1 MPKKGQKNEKNIFFC
16 FKQMSKCD
24 TYFYTHFLRVFQN
37 IVSRSVALVT
47 NLWAILD
54 FVFTD
59 RSFLPPRTLPY
70 ELKKK

>member
-1 MPKKGQKNEKNIFFC
+1 
-16 FKQMSKCD
+16 MSKCD